1 MNRLSQL
8 VNVLIVFIML
18 LAAASFRSG
27 KILGVDNQ
35 ALMQTDSIV
44 LLEPDSLVLSNAGYR
59 DETLSEMQRGVW
71 KLLNHRDV
79 TIISTQFFGPNV
91 HGYGGAIPLFVFY
104 NSEADTILC
113 VVEGKHDE
121 TPSFFRR
128 IKRRGVLCQWDG
140 LSLDSISN
148 HAVDVVSG
156 ATMSSEAVNG
166 SVIGAIDGY
175 LLKNPVRN
183 IWTSLFSFENILV
196 VIVVLSGVYFSYFQR
211 GGKYLRTIQLIL
223 NVLVLGFWAGKFV
236 SLSLLMNWLAN
247 GIDPILNIAML
258 LVVSLA
264 VVMPFFGKKGHYCNW
279 VCPYGSAQE
288 LAGKITKKKVAIP
301 LSALKFL
308 NRMRQIVTLLI
319 FLILWCGVGF
329 GIVDYE
335 PFSAFLFD
343 QAEWAVIVI
352 AVIFVLLSFFV
363 NRPWCRFVCPTG
375 QILKWNESFK

>member
-1 MNRLSQL
+1 
-8 VNVLIVFIML
+8 
-18 LAAASFRSG
+18 
-27 KILGVDNQ
+27 
-35 ALMQTDSIV
+35 
-44 LLEPDSLVLSNAGYR
+44 
-59 DETLSEMQRGVW
+59 
-71 KLLNHRDV
+71 
-79 TIISTQFFGPNV
+79 
-91 HGYGGAIPLFVFY
+91 
-104 NSEADTILC
+104 
-113 VVEGKHDE
+113 
-121 TPSFFRR
+121 
-128 IKRRGVLCQWDG
+128 
-140 LSLDSISN
+140 
-148 HAVDVVSG
+148 
-156 ATMSSEAVNG
+156 
-166 SVIGAIDGY
+166 
-175 LLKNPVRN
+175 
-183 IWTSLFSFENILV
+183 
-196 VIVVLSGVYFSYFQR
+196 
-211 GGKYLRTIQLIL
+211 
-223 NVLVLGFWAGKFV
+223 
-236 SLSLLMNWLAN
+236 
-247 GIDPILNIAML
+247 ML